1 MKCCVCNCLL
11 TFFIENNTLH
21 GWTNDSFVN
30 YQTETFKFY
39 VGAFPQ
45 ENAKSS
51 KLSALNALSFFPI
64 GSVQPHQ
71 TNLTPSKEITRNLT
85 ITIIQLATTQQS
97 YVSQSS
103 VTDLV
108 TTEAEMN
115 SVNDSPN
122 LRYMILLCAGVTSLL
137 VVLLCLTGFVLYG
150 RSNHQ

>member
-1 MKCCVCNCLL
+1 MLYL
-11 TFFIENNTLH
+11 
-21 GWTNDSFVN
+21 
-30 YQTETFKFY
+30 
-39 VGAFPQ
+39 
-45 ENAKSS
+45 
-51 KLSALNALSFFPI
+51 FFPV
-64 GSVQPHQ
+64 GSLQPHQ

-108 TTEAEMN
+108 TAEAEMN
-115 SVNDSPN
+115 SVN

>member
-1 MKCCVCNCLL
+1 MLYL
-11 TFFIENNTLH
+11 
-21 GWTNDSFVN
+21 
-30 YQTETFKFY
+30 
-39 VGAFPQ
+39 
-45 ENAKSS
+45 
-51 KLSALNALSFFPI
+51 FFPI
-64 GSVQPHQ
+64 GSLQPHQ

-97 YVSQSS
+97 HISQSS

-108 TTEAEMN
+108 TAEAELN

-150 RSNHQ
+150 RSNHR

>member
-1 MKCCVCNCLL
+1 MLYL
-11 TFFIENNTLH
+11 
-21 GWTNDSFVN
+21 
-30 YQTETFKFY
+30 
-39 VGAFPQ
+39 
-45 ENAKSS
+45 
-51 KLSALNALSFFPI
+51 FFPI
-64 GSVQPHQ
+64 GSLQPHQ

-115 SVNDSPN
+115 SVNDSLN

>member
-1 MKCCVCNCLL
+1 MCVIVYSHSSLR
-11 TFFIENNTLH
+11 TTLH

-30 YQTETFKFY
+30 YQTETFKFA

-45 ENAKSS
+45 ENAKRS
-51 KLSALNALSFFPI
+51 KLSALNALYFFPI
-64 GSVQPHQ
+64 GSLQPHQ

-108 TTEAEMN
+108 TAEAEMN

-150 RSNHQ
+150 RSNHR

>member
-1 MKCCVCNCLL
+1 MLYL
-11 TFFIENNTLH
+11 
-21 GWTNDSFVN
+21 
-30 YQTETFKFY
+30 
-39 VGAFPQ
+39 
-45 ENAKSS
+45 
-51 KLSALNALSFFPI
+51 FFPI
-64 GSVQPHQ
+64 GSLQLHQ
-71 TNLTPSKEITRNLT
+71 TNLAPSKEITRNLT

-97 YVSQSS
+97 HISQSS

-108 TTEAEMN
+108 TVEAEMN

>member
-1 MKCCVCNCLL
+1 MLYL
-11 TFFIENNTLH
+11 
-21 GWTNDSFVN
+21 
-30 YQTETFKFY
+30 
-39 VGAFPQ
+39 
-45 ENAKSS
+45 
-51 KLSALNALSFFPI
+51 FFPI
-64 GSVQPHQ
+64 GSLQPHQ
-71 TNLTPSKEITRNLT
+71 TNLAPSKEITRNLT